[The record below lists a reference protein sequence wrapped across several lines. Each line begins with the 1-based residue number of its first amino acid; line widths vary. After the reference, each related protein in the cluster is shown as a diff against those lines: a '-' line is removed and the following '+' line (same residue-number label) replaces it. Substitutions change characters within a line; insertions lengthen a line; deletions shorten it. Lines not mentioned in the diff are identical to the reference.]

1 MTLRMST
8 VLPPMDLSSDHG
20 GDKDSPL
27 PDYSDPDEGE
37 DDDEELDEEPEDEPE
52 EDLRKAA

>member
-1 MTLRMST
+1 MSI

-20 GDKDSPL
+20 GDEDHPL
-27 PDYSDPDEGE
+27 PDHSDPD
-37 DDDEELDEEPEDEPE
+37 DDDEDDEPEEEPE

>member
-1 MTLRMST
+1 MRTKMST

-20 GDKDSPL
+20 GDEDSPL
-27 PDYSDPDEGE
+27 PDHSDPEAEDAEE
-37 DDDEELDEEPEDEPE
+37 DDDEDQPE